1 MARRR
6 RKQQREAA
14 VVERIG
20 LHEAAVLLE
29 KLRELGHLTASHVRD
44 ARNAVVREVEEI
56 TARLLQ
62 LKEMAHVPASSRK
75 APKSAPAAKA
85 QPAWSPAKRPS
96 KRAKAP
102 VSAERRKAMQLQG
115 RYLGLMRKM
124 PKAELAKF
132 KAQIAKV
139 GKVAV
144 VERMEAYVREHG
156 GPVAGRLSPKRKAPF
171 HAASSKRVSNLSR

>member
-1 MARRR
+1 MATRKRR
-6 RKQQREAA
+6 QRTPATAA
-14 VVERIG
+14 EHLG
-20 LHEAAVLLE
+20 LHEAAILLE
-29 KLRELGHLTASHVRD
+29 KLREMGHVTAAHVRE
-44 ARNAVVREVEEI
+44 ARTAVVREVEEI
-56 TARLLQ
+56 TERLAR

-132 KAQIAKV
+132 KAQIAKA

-156 GPVAGRLSPKRKAPF
+156 GPVAGRLSPKRKALF
-171 HAASSKRVSNLSR
+171 HAAPSKRVSNLSR